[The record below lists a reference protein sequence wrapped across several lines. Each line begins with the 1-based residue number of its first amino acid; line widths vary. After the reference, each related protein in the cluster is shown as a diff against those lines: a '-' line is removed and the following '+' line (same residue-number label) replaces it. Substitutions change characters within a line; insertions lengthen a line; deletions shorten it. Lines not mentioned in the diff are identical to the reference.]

1 MTSSD
6 SLIHESAQIDETA
19 KIGSRVI
26 LDGPGI
32 EICADAMIGSGS
44 LIASN
49 VVIGPGACVKPGS
62 VVSSN
67 VPPHAVVEGNPAKVI
82 GYTRSDSLYDAT
94 PKAILNSSLF
104 IGKQAPASI
113 SLGVKNCTYH
123 LLRSY
128 HDSRGHLAVGE
139 VPSEL
144 PFMPQRYFIVYDV
157 PSTELRGEH
166 AHKLCHQFLICI
178 SGSVC
183 VLVDDGIHRSEAIL
197 DSPDLGLYMPAKI
210 WGTQYSYSYDASLL
224 VFASLPYDSDDYI
237 RDYDEFLDYLKI
249 PSL

>member
-1 MTSSD
+1 MTSPD
-6 SLIHESAQIDETA
+6 FFIHESAQIAETA

-49 VVIGPGACVKPGS
+49 VVIGSGAYVKPGS
-62 VVSSN
+62 VVFSN
-67 VPPHAVVEGNPAKVI
+67 VPPHAVVQGNPAKVI
-82 GYTRSDSLYDAT
+82 GYTKSDSLYGTT

-104 IGKQAPASI
+104 TEKKAPASI
-113 SLGVKNCTYH
+113 SLGVKNCTFH

-128 HDSRGHLAVGE
+128 QDSRGNLAVGE

-144 PFMPQRYFIVYDV
+144 PFMPQRYFIVYNV
-157 PSTELRGEH
+157 PSSQLRGEH

-178 SGSVC
+178 SGSVR
-183 VLVDDGIHRSEAIL
+183 VLVDDGIHRSEVIL
-197 DSPDLGLYMPAKI
+197 DSPDLGLYMPAKT
-210 WGTQYSYSYDASLL
+210 WGTQYNYTESSAML

-237 RDYDEFLDYLKI
+237 RDYDEFLNHLKT
-249 PSL
+249 L